1 MALTGYLDVP
11 PELLELFQKLI
22 SPTSNRRTGAVR
34 KHGYLQSKKKILDL
48 TTRSLL
54 PQIRDLRDALSPAEI
69 ASWKAAA
76 LAARQNW
83 WNLFVQDTAYRLKY
97 GIPGLAIPSTLHQY
111 KVGRIEIAG
120 TASSVKLTQYHPNK
134 YYVNKKIRGS
144 TLLREDVAVF
154 ENFSLPL
161 EIQISFRSKLV
172 AYGAA
177 PKARFYAIVF
187 SSYQGR
193 TIETLVNIDLDLT
206 TEWQRKNIICNSV
219 IGTARYYQLFI
230 ELSDVHGVFEWDNVG
245 AWHNGVN
252 WARDWRCSD
261 VNNEIT
267 RTNFQIEKS
276 WEELF
281 LPAGTGF
288 DSVYPSDSPL

>member
-34 KHGYLQSKKKILDL
+34 KSGYLPSKKRISDL

-54 PQIRDLRDALSPAEI
+54 PQIRDLRDSLSPTEI
-69 ASWKAAA
+69 AAWKAAA

-97 GIPGLAIPSTLHQY
+97 GIDGLATPSTLHQY
-111 KVGRIEIAG
+111 KVGRIEIAAPA
-120 TASSVKLTQYHPNK
+120 TSVKLTQYHPNK
-134 YYVNKKIRGS
+134 YYVNKKIRGATS
-144 TLLREDVAVF
+144 LREDVAVY
-154 ENFSLPL
+154 ENFTLPL
-161 EIQISFRSKLV
+161 QLEISYRSKLSPV
-172 AYGAA
+172 AAA
-177 PKARFYAIVF
+177 PAARFYAIIF

-193 TIETLVNIDLDLT
+193 TIETELDLNLSLN
-206 TEWQRKNIICNSV
+206 TEWTRATVHIDSV
-219 IGTARYYQLFI
+219 IGMARYYQLFI
-230 ELSDVHGVFEWDNVG
+230 ELTDVQGAFEWDNV
-245 AWHNGVN
+245 AAIHNGVN

-261 VNNEIT
+261 VNNELT

-281 LPAGTGF
+281 LPYKTGF
-288 DSVYPSDSPL
+288 DSVYPSDAAL